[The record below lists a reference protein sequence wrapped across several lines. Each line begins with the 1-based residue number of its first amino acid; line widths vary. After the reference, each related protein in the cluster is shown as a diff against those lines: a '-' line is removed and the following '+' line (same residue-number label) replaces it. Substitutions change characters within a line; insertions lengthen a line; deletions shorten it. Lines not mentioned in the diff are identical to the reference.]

1 MDVIKFGDNNEQVK
15 NLQKF
20 LNIKADG
27 IFGKQTEN
35 AVKNYQMENGFEPN
49 GILDSKILNHMGI
62 LTTDISENLNNVKEL
77 EIIPN
82 HLPLTEYF
90 FGTKKKEW
98 VFLHHT
104 AGNNNPFSTINNWAK
119 DNRGKI
125 ATEFVIGGQNINNVD
140 LKQDGLV
147 VQAFPDGSFAWHLG
161 IGNTD
166 MHKNSVGVEL
176 CNFGYL
182 NKGGYFNSDGKWL
195 HKESNKFYNY
205 VGIEV
210 NFSQIV
216 ELEQTFRGHKFYH
229 KYSNEQIEKL
239 KSLLLF
245 IAERDSID
253 IRNGLPKLINKKG
266 PFKAF
271 ELCDVKYCER
281 NKGLWSHTNVNNGK
295 SDIFPQKE
303 MVDMLLSL

>member
-1 MDVIKFGDNNEQVK
+1 MDTINFGDNNEQVK
-15 NLQKF
+15 IIQKY
-20 LNIKADG
+20 LKIKVDG
-27 IFGKQTEN
+27 IFGNQTKN
-35 AVKNYQMENGFEPN
+35 AVKNYQIENGFEPN
-49 GILDSKILNHMGI
+49 GIVDSKIWNHMGI
-62 LTTDISENLNNVKEL
+62 LTTDISENLDNLKEL
-77 EIIPN
+77 EIIPS

-104 AGNNNPFSTINNWAK
+104 AGNNNPFSTIINWGK

-140 LKQDGLV
+140 IKHDGIV
-147 VQAFPDGSFAWHLG
+147 VQAFPEGSFAWHLG

-166 MHKNSVGVEL
+166 MHKNSVGIEL
-176 CNFGYL
+176 NNFGYL
-182 NKGGYFNSDGKWL
+182 NKGGYFTNDNKWI

-205 VGIEV
+205 VGMEV
-210 NFSQIV
+210 NPEQIV
-216 ELEQTFRGHKFYH
+216 ELDETFRNHKFYH

-239 KSLLLF
+239 RLLLLF
-245 IAERDSID
+245 IANRDSID
-253 IRNGLPKLINKKG
+253 IRNGLPKLISKKG
-266 PFKAF
+266 AFKAF
-271 ELCDVKYCER
+271 EMCDVNYCER
-281 NKGLWSHTNVNNGK
+281 NKGLWSHTNVMKTK